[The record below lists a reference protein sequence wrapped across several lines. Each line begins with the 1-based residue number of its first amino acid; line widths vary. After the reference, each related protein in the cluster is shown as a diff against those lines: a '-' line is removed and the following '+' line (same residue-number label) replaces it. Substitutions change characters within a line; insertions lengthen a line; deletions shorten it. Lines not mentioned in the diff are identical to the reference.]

1 MVGAIPLDEVD
12 QNRYFSAMAETRK
25 KISAVFYKNDRGE
38 MPVRDWLMEL
48 SPDDR
53 KAIGEDIKT
62 VEFGWPIG
70 MPIARPLK
78 NGLYEVRSTLGNG
91 SQARVI
97 FTIYKDK
104 MVLLHGFIKKRQATP
119 LNDMRTAKRRMAKF
133 QEG

>member
-1 MVGAIPLDEVD
+1 
-12 QNRYFSAMAETRK
+12 MAETRK

-38 MPVRDWLMEL
+38 MPVRDWLMGL

-53 KAIGEDIKT
+53 KTIGENIKT

-91 SQARVI
+91 SQARVL
-97 FTIYKDK
+97 FTIYKSK

-133 QEG
+133 K